1 MALNFPSSPS
11 NNDTYVLGS
20 RTWRFNGTAWQLV
33 GERGGAYVHRSYTGD
48 GNTTVFTVTSGTT
61 VDDVVVTENGIVQ
74 KPTTD
79 YTITGTSLT
88 FTSAPANNVVI
99 GIRELAIGGG
109 TGASPTT
116 AEPSIHPFLLAGM

>member
-11 NNDTYVLGS
+11 TDDTYVLGS
-20 RTWRFNGTAWQLV
+20 RTWRYNGAAWQLV

-48 GNTTVFTVTSGTT
+48 GTTNTFTVTSGTT
-61 VDDVVVTENGIVQ
+61 VADVVVTENGIVQ

-88 FTSAPANNVVI
+88 FVTAPANNVVI

-109 TGASPTT
+109 TAAATST
-116 AEPSIHPFLLAGM
+116 AEPSIHPFLLGI

>member
-11 NNDTYVLGS
+11 TDDTYVLGS
-20 RTWRFNGTAWQLV
+20 RTWRYNGTAWQLV

-48 GNTTVFTVTSGTT
+48 GTTTAYTVTTGTT

-79 YTITGTSLT
+79 YTITGTTLT
-88 FTSAPANNVVI
+88 FDTAPANNVVI

-109 TGASPTT
+109 VASTSTADPT
-116 AEPSIHPFLLAGM
+116 IHPFLLAGM

>member
-1 MALNFPSSPS
+1 MALNFPSSPAT
-11 NNDTYVLGS
+11 NDTYVLGS
-20 RTWRFNGTAWQLV
+20 RTWRYNGTAWQLV

-48 GNTTVFTVTSGTT
+48 GSTTAYTVTTGTT

-79 YTITGTSLT
+79 YTITGTTLT
-88 FTSAPANNVVI
+88 FATAPANNVVI

-109 TGASPTT
+109 VASTSTADPT
-116 AEPSIHPFLLAGM
+116 IHPFLLAGM